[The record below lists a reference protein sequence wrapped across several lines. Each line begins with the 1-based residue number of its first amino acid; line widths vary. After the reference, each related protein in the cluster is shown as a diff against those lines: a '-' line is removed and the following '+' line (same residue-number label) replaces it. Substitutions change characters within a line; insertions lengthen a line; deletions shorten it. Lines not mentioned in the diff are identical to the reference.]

1 MNQKYEVLSRVF
13 GHESFRSFQ
22 EEAVDAILSQKDLVT
37 IIPTGAG
44 KSLCYQL
51 PSLLM
56 DGLTV
61 VISPLIAL
69 MQDQVIALRAND
81 INASMINSSQSIDE
95 VNTVFE
101 DIKAKKVKLLYVA
114 PERFGAN
121 GFLEFLSSIDIS
133 FFVIDEAHCVSE
145 WGHEFRADYQKL
157 SLLKHHFPKVP
168 VAAFTAT
175 ATKKVQ
181 ANIISSLNLDTPV
194 VLRGKTKRDNLTI
207 KAEKRVGN
215 GQAQLLE
222 FLKDKNGETGIVYT
236 FTRKETEQVAK
247 YLEQNGYKA
256 KAYHAGL
263 GSEIRDTVY
272 KEFLNDQIDI
282 VVATIA
288 FGMGID
294 KSNIRFVVHTSMP
307 KTLENYYQEIGRAG
321 RDGLQSE
328 TLLLYT
334 KGDEISRL
342 VMMDDIPNPE
352 YKKLLEQKLNSIYRF
367 ANSSNCRHKII
378 ASYFDDEIEPCGT
391 KCDNCTKGEM
401 ESIDITIE
409 ARKFL
414 SAIVRVNQSFGQNH
428 LIEILRGSK
437 NKRIYQFGHE
447 DLSVYSIG
455 ADKSKNEWDAIA
467 DRLFDLEAITTGEHR
482 AIKLTSFGTQVLKG
496 NHPVFIDKD
505 KTGVVQKTQEF
516 PKDTK
521 KYSQFFEEF
530 KALRTKISQE
540 EQVPAYVVFSDN
552 ILVELSDKLPQ
563 SKEEFLS
570 LNGIGESK
578 WEKYGEA
585 FLQLTRQF
593 KPKQKKKLTKTYLET
608 LELIEE
614 GKSIEETAELKGVQ
628 SATIISHIK
637 LLKEHDEISQKH
649 LDELFAPLIETFPKE
664 LKSWCEEGLK
674 SFDIRTLKTHLN
686 LYEQL
691 FLQEEKE

>member
-13 GHESFRSFQ
+13 GHNSFRSFQ

-95 VNTVFE
+95 VNIVFE

-157 SLLKHHFPKVP
+157 SLLKQHFPNVP

-215 GQAQLLE
+215 GQVQLLE

-342 VMMDDIPNPE
+342 AMMDDIPNPE

-391 KCDNCTKGEM
+391 KCDNCTKGEV

-505 KTGVVQKTQEF
+505 KTGVVQKTQEL

-608 LELIEE
+608 LEFIEE
-614 GKSIEETAELKGVQ
+614 GKSIEETAQLKGVQ

-649 LDELFAPLIETFPKE
+649 LDELFAPLIETFPEE
-664 LKSWCEEGLK
+664 LKSWCEEGLED
-674 SFDIRTLKTHLN
+674 FDIRTLKTHLN